1 MEIKAELNN
10 LRISPRKVR
19 NVADMLKGL
28 DAMRAKSQL
37 DYLARRSAK
46 PISKLLDSAMANA
59 QNNFHLVKEN
69 LFIKNV
75 IVGEGTKMKRGR
87 PKGFGSISPI
97 EKKTSHIRIILDE
110 RVPGMKHEHKHDE
123 KQTETK
129 SEVQETNKK
138 VEKKTFTKSK
148 DNKDNKEVKKEQTTG
163 VKGLGRRFFR
173 RKAI

>member
-19 NVADMLKGL
+19 SVAFMLKGI
-28 DAMRAKSQL
+28 DAMQAKAQL

-69 LFIKNV
+69 LFIKNI
-75 IVGEGTKMKRGR
+75 IVDEGRKLKRGR
-87 PKGFGSISPI
+87 PKGFGSMSPI

-110 RVPGMKHEHKHDE
+110 RVPGMKHEHKHE
-123 KQTETK
+123 EQKK
-129 SEVQETNKK
+129 QETSETREIKK
-138 VEKKTFTKSK
+138 LEKKTFDKSK
-148 DNKDNKEVKKEQTTG
+148 ETKEIKKDQTG
-163 VKGLGRRFFR
+163 GIKGLGRRFFR